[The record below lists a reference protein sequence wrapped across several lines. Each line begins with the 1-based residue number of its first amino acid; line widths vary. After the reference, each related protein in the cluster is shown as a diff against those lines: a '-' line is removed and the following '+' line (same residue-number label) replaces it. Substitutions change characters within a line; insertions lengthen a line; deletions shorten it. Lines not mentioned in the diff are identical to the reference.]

1 MAKLRSPNY
10 PKINLETAVNKV
22 DLVYKAEHTHPAD
35 REVVARDLNYT
46 SLNGAS
52 LTTIGALNSYGLLEA
67 VGDQLKVSEDAVTI
81 LELPKG
87 HHERVAALL
96 RRANAPKLFAE
107 LQQEFGD
114 SLPSDVNL
122 RHSLIKRKF
131 LPKGADEAI
140 RVYRETKSFVNAE
153 AREYSG
159 SEKGGPEGQFK
170 PFVETPMQSSVRSP
184 HVGPNQTSFGTGTE
198 RPVDPSKVRIA
209 TEDGRPLVFRQLT
222 ELAFK
227 LSRGSEAKITIY
239 GDASQEAIDK
249 LVQHL
254 NLSKDTFPTQEEIAA
269 QGGYRAAIWKN
280 KDHDQPVTVT
290 GDLGV
295 GADGRRYLKIAESQ
309 VGIPEDE
316 IDFQDRAQGV
326 A

>member
-52 LTTIGALNSYGLLEA
+52 LTTIGALNSYGLLET
-67 VGDQLKVSEDAVTI
+67 VGDQLKVSEDTVTI

-87 HHERVAALL
+87 HPERITALL

-159 SEKGGPEGQFK
+159 SDAGEPEGQFK
-170 PFVETPMQSSVRSP
+170 PAGETPVQPP
-184 HVGPNQTSFGTGTE
+184 HVGPKEHSFGTGTE
-198 RPVDPSKVRIA
+198 IPVDPSKIRLF
-209 TEDGRPLVFRQLT
+209 TGDGRPIGGRKTT

-227 LSRGSEAKITIY
+227 LSRGSEAKVTIY
-239 GDASQEAIDK
+239 GDASQEAIQK
-249 LVQHL
+249 LRALLELQE
-254 NLSKDTFPTQEEIAA
+254 DTFPTNEEIAT
-269 QGGYRAAIWKN
+269 QGNYRSAVWRN

-290 GDLGV
+290 GDLGI
-295 GADGRRYLKIAESQ
+295 GTDGRKYLKVAESQ

-316 IDFQDRAQGV
+316 VEFVDAQAKG
-326 A
+326 AA